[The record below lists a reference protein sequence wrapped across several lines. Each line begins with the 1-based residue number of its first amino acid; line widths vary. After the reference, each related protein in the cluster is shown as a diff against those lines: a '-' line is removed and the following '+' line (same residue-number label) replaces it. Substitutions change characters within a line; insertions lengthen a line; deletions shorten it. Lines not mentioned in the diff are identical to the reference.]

1 MIGIFVNDIELA
13 SHKSFG
19 TVLEISKQLVSNM
32 CHINNK
38 KVEISSIEI
47 LYEAY
52 RSGGLTFMSTTQF
65 QHPKSVINLFSKLE
79 IMKLIG
85 YYDTPCSLQI
95 HVYIICT
102 KNHHTETEVFHSLF

>member
-19 TVLEISKQLVSNM
+19 TVLEISKQLISNM
-32 CHINNK
+32 CHINYK

-52 RSGGLTFMSTTQF
+52 GFGGLTY
-65 QHPKSVINLFSKLE
+65 E
-79 IMKLIG
+79 
-85 YYDTPCSLQI
+85 
-95 HVYIICT
+95 
-102 KNHHTETEVFHSLF
+102 HHTIQTAPSPLPIYFSN